1 MAHIRLLTDDDI
13 KAAARAAAEQHIPV
27 REANDYC
34 IGSKNWDTFN
44 EAYRA
49 REVELHM
56 QRHVEEVAA
65 C

>member
-1 MAHIRLLTDDDI
+1 MTIRALTDDDI

-34 IGSKNWDTFN
+34 LGSDNWNTFN

-49 REVELHM
+49 REAQLHM
-56 QRHVEEVAA
+56 QRQELAEAA
-65 C
+65 